1 MKYILKRGYF
11 LNTPLV
17 LRFNHITDTRVKHA
31 FHLLYLNHN
40 DAIDRRGFSKK
51 KITTKKKKKKKK
63 TTTKKKKQTK
73 KYKRQDLGKI
83 NFIHLICGYAI
94 FEAGAF

>member
-51 KITTKKKKKKKK
+51 KTKKKKKKN
-63 TTTKKKKQTK
+63 KKKKK
-73 KYKRQDLGKI
+73 KKNDKI
-83 NFIHLICGYAI
+83 LEKLILSI
-94 FEAGAF
+94 